1 MPPAPPPA
9 PPPSVIDTPEM
20 TVVVVDLYHVF
31 TFYGTNQRDGDQ
43 AYLVKADEEGSADCR
58 TAMPRTSTRVVLNYT
73 VTLTVSVPGLHV
85 LCYMWSAHGVTLVQP
100 HIRVAAMWVHTIYPL
115 GTGLGCATNMTLEGA
130 GFLAL
135 KDDTPRA
142 ACHFKYPSDDVLK
155 DATMADYEYIRP
167 AVLTANAITC
177 PTPILTKSSPG
188 LAIGIGSELVFT
200 VEIYLGDG
208 RGGRGDNIS
217 DRTFVL
223 DQAPFNMPW
232 VNVFDPDIIEIHKW
246 SPGGARY
253 NRYTNISIQGANF
266 IDAGN
271 ASCTFGPSLTPPYRM
286 YQGEWAV
293 LEKTTEMVCDFP
305 TIPDEERDQL
315 GELNFEYRAN
325 GQCPSSTANVSFWTW
340 NALLDSVTPIAAPFT
355 TAVTLNIA
363 GEGFPLG
370 FHPDL
375 SKAECRFSSPTSGRT
390 VSTPLATLSETKLLC
405 PTPSTDTVGRR
416 LSSAFLENEKWS
428 LDVLFNGQQSE
439 PFLFGTPL
447 FTFYDLS
454 RVKVFSTQPVGGPV
468 GGDVPSIAVTV
479 HGDGFEDFGDMLSCV
494 VGASR
499 TAESMPGSQIWERYG
514 AYLDGSYDTM
524 GEVVPARLLDDKR
537 VLCNMPRC
545 ADHRCTAKRL
555 GATTVTVSLNNGTN
569 GTLAY
574 YEEPF
579 RYYLT
584 PTIYDLYPNSG
595 NATGGNLV
603 TIVGVGFLGFSPNAS
618 DPDVTAEA
626 LSHLRV
632 RFGANVQRYMPLVS
646 YSDSEIVCVTPW
658 GTEDTGGVPFSLAL
672 NGVTFGVTGV
682 PVRFYYKGLHL
693 PVLVDV
699 YFPQAAT
706 TLIIQFDNQPTDR
719 AAANGRH
726 PCTDILTA
734 STARTLRGNS
744 SAAPLCE
751 WRSASQLIAYLQRD
765 TGARPGMHVEVL
777 PGLVCAA
784 GHPELCATENLTWTI
799 DADFPCDRAETDA
812 LEECVQPMVVIRGP
826 EVVGGCPD
834 TPIALDASDYSGGGI
849 RPLSFEWMAHPS
861 KCDNYYSLSAQ
872 LETQKDQEQLALLTS
887 KGSSY
892 LFMLTAT
899 NFLGRKSEVLQ

>member
-1 MPPAPPPA
+1 
-9 PPPSVIDTPEM
+9 M
-20 TVVVVDLYHVF
+20 TVLVVDLYHVF

-43 AYLVKADEEGSADCR
+43 VYLVKADEDGSADCR
-58 TAMPRTSTRVVLNYT
+58 TAMPRTATRVVLNYT
-73 VTLTVSVPGLHV
+73 ATLTVRVPGLHV
-85 LCYMWSAHGVTLVQP
+85 LCYYWSAHGVTLVQP
-100 HIRVAAMWVHTIYPL
+100 HIRVAVMWVHTIWPL
-115 GTGLGCATNMTLEGA
+115 GTGLGCATNLTLEGA

-142 ACHFKYPSDDVLK
+142 ACHFKYPPGDILK
-155 DATMADYEYIRP
+155 DPTMADYEYIRP
-167 AVLTANAITC
+167 AKTLTDNAIVC
-177 PTPILTKSSPG
+177 QTPILTRSSPG
-188 LAIGIGSELVFT
+188 WALGIGTELVFT

-223 DQAPFNMPW
+223 EQGPFGKGGKGMPW
-232 VNVFDPDIIEIHKW
+232 VTVFDPDIIEIHKW
-246 SPGGARY
+246 SPGGARF
-253 NRYTNISIQGANF
+253 NRGTNITIEGSNF
-266 IDAGN
+266 VDHGN
-271 ASCTFGPSLTPPYRM
+271 ASCAFGPSLTPPYRT
-286 YQGEWAV
+286 YKSEWAYV
-293 LEKTTEMVCDFP
+293 RKNPYFEMTCDFP

-315 GELNFEYRAN
+315 GELNFEFMPN

-340 NALLDSVTPIAAPFT
+340 NALLDKVTPIAAPFT
-355 TAVTLNIA
+355 TAVTLNVA
-363 GEGFPLG
+363 GEGFPFG

-375 SKAECRFSSPTSGRT
+375 SKAECRFSSSDGGRT
-390 VSTPLATLSETKLLC
+390 VSTPLATLSETKLAC
-405 PTPSTDTVGRR
+405 PTPSTPTDAVAPPAGMPS
-416 LSSAFLENEKWS
+416 LSAGLENERWS
-428 LDVLFNGQQSE
+428 LDLLFNGQQSE

-454 RVKVFSTQPVGGPV
+454 RVKVFAAQPVGGPV

-479 HGDGFEDFGDMLSCV
+479 HGKGFENFGDMLSCV
-494 VGASR
+494 VGAAR
-499 TAESMPGSQIWERYG
+499 TAESMPTSQLWDRYG
-514 AYLDGSYDTM
+514 TYLDGSYASK
-524 GEVVPARLLDDKR
+524 GEVVPARLLDSTR
-537 VLCNMPRC
+537 VLCEMPSC
-545 ADHRCTAKRL
+545 ADHGCTANRL

-569 GTLAY
+569 GTLSY

-584 PTIYDLYPNSG
+584 PTIYDLYPNTG

-632 RFGANVQRYMPLVS
+632 RFGANVQRYLPLVS

-658 GTEDTGGVPFSLAL
+658 GTEDAAGAPFSLAL
-672 NGVTFGVTGV
+672 NGVTFGVNGA

-719 AAANGRH
+719 AAANGQH

-734 STARTLRGNS
+734 STARTLRGTS

-751 WRSASQLIAYLQRD
+751 WKSASQLIAYLSRD
-765 TGARPGMHVEVL
+765 TAARPGMHVEVL

-784 GHPELCATENLTWTI
+784 GHPELCATANLTWTV
-799 DADFPCDRAETDA
+799 DADFPCDRSQTDA
-812 LEECVQPMVVIRGP
+812 LEECVQPFVTIRGP

-834 TPIALDASDYSGGGI
+834 TPIALDASDYSGSGI
-849 RPLSFEWMAHPS
+849 RPLRFEWMARS
-861 KCDNYYSLSAQ
+861 SSLPP
-872 LETQKDQEQLALLTS
+872 
-887 KGSSY
+887 
-892 LFMLTAT
+892 
-899 NFLGRKSEVLQ
+899 